1 MKKAILCLAV
11 ALISATALQAQLLVG
26 GSLGI
31 GGEFGT
37 KKVVNNQLISI
48 GNSSFNFTFVPRIG
62 IRLISDKLEIGAALR
77 LQYKETTSY
86 VIKSDNK
93 SAEKDLLHPDFVI
106 YVNPYA
112 RYLFLNKGW
121 FNLGI
126 EGVVD
131 LGWGIALADKQFATG
146 FITPAAAEAYNQAQK
161 DLIKNTRHSD
171 FRWGVNIR
179 PVMVFDLTDHWMM
192 DMTLDG
198 LGFSVSDVIKS
209 LTADNTQTNTSRTA
223 IQLNAMSADHQFFTL
238 GCAYKF

>member
-1 MKKAILCLAV
+1 M
-11 ALISATALQAQLLVG
+11 
-26 GSLGI
+26 
-31 GGEFGT
+31 
-37 KKVVNNQLISI
+37 
-48 GNSSFNFTFVPRIG
+48 GNSKFNFTFVPRVG
-62 IRLISDKLEIGAALR
+62 VRLISDKLEVGAALR
-77 LQYKETTSY
+77 LQYNDSTSY
-86 VIKSDNK
+86 RIKSDNK
-93 SAEKDLLHPDFVI
+93 SAEKSLLHPDFVI

-131 LGWGIALADKQFATG
+131 LGWGITMAEKQFATG
-146 FITPAAAEAYNQAQK
+146 FISPAAADAYNEAQK
-161 DLIKNTRHSD
+161 ELIKNTKPSD

-192 DMTLDG
+192 DLTLDG
-198 LGFSVSDVIKS
+198 LGFSVNGVVESAMSGSTK
-209 LTADNTQTNTSRTA
+209 TSTSKTA

>member
-198 LGFSVSDVIKS
+198 LGFSVSGVIKS

-238 GCAYKF
+238 GCTYKF